1 MTVIL
6 AIDQG
11 TTATKA
17 VVIGAGGEVLAHAS
31 QSVATAA
38 LPGGGMEQD
47 PEEIWRTVLGAG
59 TEATARSGRRIDAVA
74 LATQG
79 ESVMASD
86 PDTGAPLSALIT
98 WQDRRAEGICRTLD
112 SHAGRLAEATG
123 LRLSSYFTAPKLAW
137 LREDVTRD
145 GVVSTIDA
153 WLLNRMTGRFVTDAA
168 TASRS
173 LLVDLAGG
181 TWNRELV
188 GLFGLDGERLPEI
201 VGNDEVVGETSLF
214 GRPVPVAGVI
224 LDQPSALLAQN
235 CLDAGQ
241 TKVTYGTGAFLLA
254 NVGARPPHRP
264 RLTCSTAWQVGG
276 RRTFC
281 VDGQVFSCATA
292 LSWLVGIGVLDRVD
306 RLDEFCAAT
315 PGGAVFVPGFD
326 EAAGA
331 RLTGLDLATN
341 RGQVVAAVVYGI
353 AASIAELYALTGLD
367 VELLQVDGGLSN
379 SRALLQA
386 QADLLQIPVRAYH
399 GAHATAQ
406 GAAAL
411 ARVALDGQRTIE
423 LELDVGAGRAR
434 NEPVRPRWS
443 ARQAAD
449 YRARW
454 RDAAGGRH
462 SPAATTALPVSR
474 AQR

>member
-1 MTVIL
+1 MTAIL

-17 VVIGAGGEVLAHAS
+17 VVIGADGEVLAHAS
-31 QSVATAA
+31 EKVATTA

-47 PEEIWRTVLGAG
+47 PEEIWRTVLDAG
-59 TEATARSGRRIDAVA
+59 SEALARSGRRVDAVA

-86 PDTGAPLSALIT
+86 PDTGAPLSALVT

-112 SHAGRLAEATG
+112 GHADRLAEATG

-137 LREDVTRD
+137 LRENVTRD

-173 LLVDLAGG
+173 LMVDLASGTWNPELVDL
-181 TWNRELV
+181 
-188 GLFGLDGERLPEI
+188 FGLGGERLPGI
-201 VGNDEVVGETSLF
+201 VGNDEVVGETSVF
-214 GRPVPVAGVI
+214 GDSVPVAGVI
-224 LDQPSALLAQN
+224 LDQPSALLAQR
-235 CLDAGQ
+235 CLESGRA
-241 TKVTYGTGAFLLA
+241 KVTYGTGAFLLA
-254 NVGARPPHRP
+254 NVGATPPAQP
-264 RLTCSTAWQVGG
+264 MSLPCSTAWQVGG

-281 VDGQVFSCATA
+281 VDGQVYSCATA

-306 RLDEFCAAT
+306 RLDEVSART
-315 PGGAVFVPGFD
+315 PGSAVFVPGFD
-326 EAAGA
+326 ESAGA
-331 RLTGLDLATN
+331 RLTGLELATD
-341 RGQVVAAVVYGI
+341 RGQVVSAVVYGI

-367 VELLQVDGGLSN
+367 VEFLQVDGGLTN

-386 QADLLQIPVRAYH
+386 QADLLQIPVSAYR

-411 ARVALDGQRTIE
+411 ARVALDGQSDIE
-423 LELDVGAGRAR
+423 LEVGADRAR
-434 NEPVRPRWS
+434 NEPVFPEWTPK
-443 ARQAAD
+443 QAAD

-454 RDAAGGRH
+454 REAAGR
-462 SPAATTALPVSR
+462 S
-474 AQR
+474 

>member
-1 MTVIL
+1 MTAIL

-17 VVIGAGGEVLAHAS
+17 VVIGADGEVLAHAS
-31 QSVATAA
+31 EKVATTA

-47 PEEIWRTVLGAG
+47 PEEIWRTVLDAGA
-59 TEATARSGRRIDAVA
+59 EAVARSGRRIDAVA

-86 PDTGAPLSALIT
+86 PDTGAPLSALVT

-112 SHAGRLAEATG
+112 GHADRLAEATG

-137 LREDVTRD
+137 LRENVTRD

-173 LLVDLAGG
+173 LLVDLASG

-188 GLFGLDGERLPEI
+188 ELFGLGGERLPGI
-201 VGNDEVVGETSLF
+201 VGNDEVVGETSVF
-214 GRPVPVAGVI
+214 GSPSPVPVAGVI
-224 LDQPSALLAQN
+224 LDQPSALLAQR
-235 CLDAGQ
+235 CLETGRA
-241 TKVTYGTGAFLLA
+241 KVTYGTGAFLLA
-254 NVGARPPHRP
+254 NVGATPPAQP
-264 RLTCSTAWQVGG
+264 MPLPCSTAWQVGG
-276 RRTFC
+276 ERTFC
-281 VDGQVFSCATA
+281 VDGQVYSCATA

-306 RLDEFCAAT
+306 RLDEVSART
-315 PGGAVFVPGFD
+315 PGRAVFVPGFD
-326 EAAGA
+326 ESAGA
-331 RLTGLDLATN
+331 RLAGLELATD
-341 RGQVVAAVVYGI
+341 RGQVVSAVVYGI
-353 AASIAELYALTGLD
+353 AASIAELYELTGLE
-367 VELLQVDGGLSN
+367 VEFLQVDGGLTN

-386 QADLLQIPVRAYH
+386 QADLLQIPVSAYH

-411 ARVALDGQRTIE
+411 ARVALDGQSTIE
-423 LELDVGAGRAR
+423 LEVGGDRAR
-434 NEPVRPRWS
+434 NEPVLPEWMP
-443 ARQAAD
+443 RQAAD

-454 RDAAGGRH
+454 REAAGRG
-462 SPAATTALPVSR
+462 
-474 AQR
+474 